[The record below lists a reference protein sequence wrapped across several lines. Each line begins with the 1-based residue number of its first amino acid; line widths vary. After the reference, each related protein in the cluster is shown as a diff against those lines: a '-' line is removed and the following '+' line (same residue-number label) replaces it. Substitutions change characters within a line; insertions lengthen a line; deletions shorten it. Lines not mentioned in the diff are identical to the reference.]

1 MIEVTALVFEIF
13 FESSRSRSSMLK
25 KSMLPPTLSW
35 LVRSSRTPRSWKRRA
50 SWRWTIVA
58 PTWRLDVVADDRQPG
73 LLEALVPVV
82 LAGDEDRQAVD
93 EADAG
98 RERLLDVPLGRVLG
112 ADRQVT
118 DEDVGLGLFEDADD
132 VGGFARG
139 FGDLLFQVLAE
150 AVVGH
155 AALDLDAEVRARRR
169 T

>member
-1 MIEVTALVFEIF
+1 MDD
-13 FESSRSRSSMLK
+13 
-25 KSMLPPTLSW
+25 
-35 LVRSSRTPRSWKRRA
+35 RR
-50 SWRWTIVA
+50 
-58 PTWRLDVVADDRQPG
+58 PDLGLDVVADDRQPG

-98 RERLLDVPLGRVLG
+98 LQRLLDVPLGRLLG
-112 ADRQVT
+112 ADRQVA
-118 DEDVGLGLFEDADD
+118 DQHVGLGLLEDADD

-155 AALDLDAEVRARRR
+155 AALDLDARGWGRRR